1 METGPWVGTS
11 GLELLSWV
19 GLPPWGS
26 LNERSVAQDLAVVSV
41 IHPEDLQRLTFFRLL
56 RNPVN
61 ANSRYCIKYVH
72 LEVCA
77 LLVQL

>member
-1 METGPWVGTS
+1 MARAGHRAAQCRGAAAAVSPS
-11 GLELLSWV
+11 
-19 GLPPWGS
+19 
-26 LNERSVAQDLAVVSV
+26 ERSVAQDLAVVSV
-41 IHPEDLQRLTFFRLL
+41 IYPEDLQQLTFFRLL

-72 LEVCA
+72 LGVCA